1 MRPFLA
7 CSAVVALLRPRAS
20 ALLRKQYILLTLN
33 KVTGWKDSQHWW
45 LASLKQ
51 NNSIKR
57 HTENLFF
64 LWLPAGVVQEQH
76 WSPAFSTATCLK
88 PHVLSCCALRRAERQ
103 QEAYPCTPAE
113 QCPVVG
119 LLSCCSREG
128 FQNVSLNHEIWDP
141 NSTLPWICV
150 QLPQIALESKTQPP
164 EPSIQRAGTDYCL
177 WDNICFNQLVWY
189 TRMSNKTSGVVQLWR
204 KSSSYPL
211 LCCKPSDSHSV
222 SVALY
227 CHIYCLLVCWCKGVK
242 HGKPVPF

>member
-1 MRPFLA
+1 MTACRCSSRAALVPCFQHSHLPKTSRPFVLRFEA
-7 CSAVVALLRPRAS
+7 CGTPTGGLSLHTGRAVPGGG
-20 ALLRKQYILLTLN
+20 T
-33 KVTGWKDSQHWW
+33 
-45 LASLKQ
+45 
-51 NNSIKR
+51 
-57 HTENLFF
+57 
-64 LWLPAGVVQEQH
+64 
-76 WSPAFSTATCLK
+76 
-88 PHVLSCCALRRAERQ
+88 
-103 QEAYPCTPAE
+103 
-113 QCPVVG
+113 
-119 LLSCCSREG
+119 LSCCSREG

-189 TRMSNKTSGVVQLWR
+189 TRKSNKTSGVVQLWR

-227 CHIYCLLVCWCKGVK
+227 CHMYCLLVCWCKGVK
-242 HGKPVPF
+242 HSKPVPF